1 MAQRATKRRKWVV
14 PAVIGASLIS
24 PSAHAAAGNVTLA
37 STADDGTKSNGGT
50 LSVTLSA
57 DGTHVAFSTTAT
69 NLAEGDTDNFEDVY
83 VKDLATGE
91 LRQASTNE
99 GTKDSYLLGE
109 PPSLSTDGTR
119 VAFATTATNPSE
131 GDTDSRPDVY
141 VRDLS
146 TGEVILASAAD
157 DGTKSNSFSDA
168 PSLSAD
174 GNRVAFSSY
183 ASNLDPA
190 AEDGRRQVYVKD
202 LTSGNVILV
211 SASDD
216 GSAGNGHS
224 LEPSLSADGTRVAF
238 SSKADNLDPADSDPY
253 PDVYVKDLTTG
264 DLTLVSTFHAR
275 EWRQTSEDPSV
286 SADGRHVAFSSY
298 ARNVREGDPD
308 HRSDIY
314 VKDLGA
320 GGLVLAST
328 ADDAVKGDFH
338 SLEPS
343 LSVDGSRVAFS
354 SGATNLGEGDHD
366 ADYDIYVKD
375 LTNGGLSL
383 ASTADDATTSNGI
396 SLSPSLSPDGAT
408 VGFISTATNLDAAD
422 TDELPDAYVKDVGD
436 MGQGAAPPTCRNRQA
451 TVYVSRGYVVGGP
464 DAGQRY
470 TGLLPGTRRPDV
482 MLGTRKIDF
491 IGGQHGDDLVCG
503 ERGSDRLEGAQDDDR
518 VFGGYGRDYIRGR
531 DGRDLLRGEGGR
543 DQLTGGPDADRFV
556 GGPGRDLAKDYDAE
570 EGDTVRSV
578 P

>member
-1 MAQRATKRRKWVV
+1 
-14 PAVIGASLIS
+14 VIGASLIS
-24 PSAHAAAGNVTLA
+24 PSAYAAAGDVTLA
-37 STADDGTKSNGGT
+37 STADDGTKSNGMT

-99 GTKDSYLLGE
+99 GAKDSYLLGE
-109 PPSLSTDGTR
+109 PPSLSADGTR

-131 GDTDSRPDVY
+131 GDTDREPDVY

-146 TGEVILASAAD
+146 TGKLILVSAAD

-174 GNRVAFSSY
+174 GKLVAFASY

-190 AEDGRRQVYVKD
+190 AADGRRQVYVKD
-202 LTSGNVILV
+202 LTSGEIILV

-216 GSAGNGHS
+216 GTAGNGHS
-224 LEPSLSADGTRVAF
+224 LGPSLSADGTRVAF

-253 PDVYVKDLTTG
+253 PDVYVKDLTTDDLTGG
-264 DLTLVSTFHAR
+264 DLTLVSTFQAR

-286 SADGRHVAFSSY
+286 SADGSHVAFSSY

-314 VKDLGA
+314 VKDLGTDE
-320 GGLVLAST
+320 LVLAST
-328 ADDAVKGDFH
+328 ADDAVKGNYH

-343 LSVDGSRVAFS
+343 LSADGSRVAFS
-354 SGATNLGEGDHD
+354 SGATNLGEGDHE
-366 ADYDIYVKD
+366 ADYDSYVKD

-383 ASTADDATTSNGI
+383 ASTAEVATTSNGI
-396 SLSPSLSPDGAT
+396 SSSPSLSPDGAT
-408 VGFISTATNLDAAD
+408 VGFISTATDLDAAD
-422 TDELPDAYVKDVGD
+422 TDELADAYVKDVGD
-436 MGQGAAPPTCRNRQA
+436 MGPGAAPPMCRNRQA

-531 DGRDLLRGEGGR
+531 LGRDLLRGEGGR

-556 GGPGRDLAKDYDAE
+556 GGPGRDLANDYDAE